1 MFEYFMVYDEVEE
14 FLVIEEVEIEV
25 VLFLVILKNLVW
37 VYFNFVLWKWF
48 IIVVFVGV
56 GLVVIFYLSI

>member
-1 MFEYFMVYDEVEE
+1 MVYDEVEE

-37 VYFNFVLWKWF
+37 VYFNFVL
-48 IIVVFVGV
+48 
-56 GLVVIFYLSI
+56 